1 MGHSV
6 HATRVPAMYVLQWFM
21 LKKEI
26 GVRFRSQK
34 GRPEVFREALRVIR
48 ERRGPSERGGPSEG
62 EENHQ
67 REKRTIRE
75 EDHLREMRIITGR

>member
-1 MGHSV
+1 MGRSV

-48 ERRGPSERGGPSEG
+48 ERRGPSERGGSSEG
-62 EENHQ
+62 DEYNQRDEEHQ
-67 REKRTIRE
+67 RE
-75 EDHLREMRIITGR
+75 EDHERE

>member
-1 MGHSV
+1 MGRSV

-48 ERRGPSERGGPSEG
+48 ERRGPSDRGGLSEG
-62 EENHQ
+62 DEYNQRDEEHQ
-67 REKRTIRE
+67 RE
-75 EDHLREMRIITGR
+75 EDHERE

>member
-62 EENHQ
+62 EENPQ

-75 EDHLREMRIITGR
+75 EDHLREMRTITGR

>member
-1 MGHSV
+1 MGRSV

-48 ERRGPSERGGPSEG
+48 ERREHQDTVVFESQEESEVRLV
-62 EENHQ
+62 
-67 REKRTIRE
+67 KVK
-75 EDHLREMRIITGR
+75 ITVVSYSL

>member
-1 MGHSV
+1 MGRSV

-48 ERRGPSERGGPSEG
+48 ERRGPSDRGGSSEG
-62 EENHQ
+62 DEYNQRDEEHQ
-67 REKRTIRE
+67 RE
-75 EDHLREMRIITGR
+75 EDHERE